1 MDKRTRNGILFALF
15 AAAGYAF
22 FPILIKV
29 TYRVS
34 DFRAVDIAAWRFLA
48 AVPMVWVMLFMRA
61 SKNRDI
67 KERLPRRKLMALGVL
82 LACGALAAF
91 YGLSLIDASIY
102 IVLFRTYPVIVMLLS
117 LVLGAKLPERGWLAL
132 AVVLV
137 GVGLMVYQP
146 GNVDFA
152 FTRTYLFGVVAAF
165 FNAAVIALYNVGQER
180 IMTGYRSKLKA
191 GAWTLTG
198 SLLTVVP
205 LTLMLGLRPIA
216 NWQTALVIVG
226 MAFFCT
232 VVPIFAI
239 YEGIER
245 LGASRFVIIGS
256 VEPLLALVLAVL
268 LIGEQM
274 LTPLQMV
281 GGLLVLLSIFILELK
296 PGRRAPQAQA
306 PVPASGD

>member
-34 DFRAVDIAAWRFLA
+34 DFRTVDIAAWRFLA
-48 AVPMVWVMLFMRA
+48 AVPMVWIMLFVRA
-61 SKNRDI
+61 KNNRDI

-102 IVLFRTYPVIVMLLS
+102 IILFRTYPVMVMLLS

-146 GNVDFA
+146 RNTDFE
-152 FTRTYLFGVVAAF
+152 FTQVYLFGVAAAF

-180 IMTGYRSKLKA
+180 VMTGYRSKLKA

-198 SLLTVVP
+198 SLLTVVVPVLIFGLKP
-205 LTLMLGLRPIA
+205 LT
-216 NWQTALVIVG
+216 NWQTGALVAG

-274 LTPLQMV
+274 LTPLQML
-281 GGLLVLLSIFILELK
+281 GGLLVLVSIFILELK
-296 PGRRAPQAQA
+296 PQRRAQRSQAHA
-306 PVPASGD
+306 PASGD